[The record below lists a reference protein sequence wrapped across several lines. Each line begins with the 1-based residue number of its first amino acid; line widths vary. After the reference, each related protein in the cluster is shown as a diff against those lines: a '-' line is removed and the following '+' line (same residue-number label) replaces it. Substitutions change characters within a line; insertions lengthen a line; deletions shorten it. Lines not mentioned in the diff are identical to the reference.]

1 MKRALLFALYFSVGI
16 TVLLFFL
23 FQRLDMPLLFLAPE
37 FPLLFIISYAF
48 MLNTPKGIIRK
59 RQREID
65 KEVLFAGRYLLV
77 KMESGAPLFNSLID
91 ASKGYGVASKYFRE
105 IVDEINTGTPIEEA
119 LEEAKNYNASEKFRK
134 ILWQIM
140 SSLKTGA
147 DTTGALRQTLKA
159 IATEQTLEIKEYGK
173 KLNSL
178 MLFYMVLAV
187 VVPSLGMSLF
197 IIMASFLQLKIATGH
212 LVLVVILL
220 SVIQLTFLSIIK
232 ATRPLVD
239 L

>member
-1 MKRALLFALYFSVGI
+1 M
-16 TVLLFFL
+16 LLFFL
-23 FQRLDMPLLFLAPE
+23 FSKFNISLPLILPEFFLLFL
-37 FPLLFIISYAF
+37 ISYAF
-48 MLNTPKGIIRK
+48 IINTPKGVIRK

-147 DTTGALRQTLKA
+147 DTTGALRQTLKV
-159 IATEQTLEIKEYGK
+159 IAAEQTLEIKEYGK

-197 IIMASFLQLKIATGH
+197 IIMASFLQLKITIGY

-232 ATRPLVD
+232 ASRPLVD